1 MNITFDEL
9 SPDARVWIFQADR
22 KLETSEQQVIDDET
36 ALFVRDWKAHGKPLK
51 AASRLYYDQFLVIAL
66 DEKEQEATGCAID
79 TSVAFIRELEKALQ
93 VNFFD
98 RSKVAIMRNDE
109 VMLENLKEIKDKV
122 DKGHITEDTPVF
134 NNLVD
139 KKKDLD
145 NQWVVPAKKS
155 WLNRYF

>member
-9 SPDARVWIFQADR
+9 SPDARLWIFQADR
-22 KLETSEQQVIDDET
+22 KLETSEQQVVEDET
-36 ALFVRDWKAHGKPLK
+36 AIFVRDWKAHGKPLK
-51 AASRLYYDQFLVIAL
+51 AATRLFYDQFLVIAL

-79 TSVAFIRELEKALQ
+79 TSVAFIRELENALQ

-98 RSKVAIMRNDE
+98 RSKVALLHNDE
-109 VMLENLKEIKDKV
+109 VRLENMQDIKKKV
-122 DKGHITEDTPVF
+122 EEGHITEDTLTF
-134 NNLVD
+134 NNLVE

-145 NQWVVPAKKS
+145 DNWVVPAKKS